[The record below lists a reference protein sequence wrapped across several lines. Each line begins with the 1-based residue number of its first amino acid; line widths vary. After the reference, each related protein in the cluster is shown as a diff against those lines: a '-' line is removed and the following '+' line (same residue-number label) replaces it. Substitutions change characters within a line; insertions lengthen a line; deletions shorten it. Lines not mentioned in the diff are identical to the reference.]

1 MKYYDGECHKC
12 HTDGTGYLLKKYGYK
27 LICVSCYNIDK
38 AKRGTEA
45 KKREIIQLVQSRCK
59 HRRMGVLSQE
69 GHNILYCQD
78 CNKPFYNKEI

>member
-1 MKYYDGECHKC
+1 MV
-12 HTDGTGYLLKKYGYK
+12 K
-27 LICVSCYNIDK
+27 LTKDK
-38 AKRGTEA
+38 EA

-69 GHNILYCQD
+69 GHNLLYCQD